1 MDMGGRVSPDMC
13 MGGLEL
19 SNNPGDANE
28 KKRINATE
36 ELSGSLDNRTPR
48 MLNLDGDK
56 SDYLHGDTRRLE
68 ESRSLEDSLDE
79 LETGQDEIDEKEAT
93 NKTRRLEV
101 TRRLEG
107 TRTLESTRRLEAG
120 PSMNEMMSAN
130 DINTVEALDDMEL
143 LQE

>member
-13 MGGLEL
+13 MGCLEL

-48 MLNLDGDK
+48 MMNLDGDK
-56 SDYLHGDTRRLE
+56 SIYLHGDTRRLE

-130 DINTVEALDDMEL
+130 DINTEEALDDMEL